1 MPNEDFEL
9 PFCARARFAGEFI
22 ASVTALS
29 LYFIFRLLFTLIENE
44 SLSAA
49 YRNVNFM
56 R

>member
-1 MPNEDFEL
+1 MPDEDFEL
-9 PFCARARFAGEFI
+9 LFCARARFAGDFI

-29 LYFIFRLLFTLIENE
+29 LYFIVGLLFTLIENE
-44 SLSAA
+44 SASAA